1 LLPYPLAPQLVQME
15 VEPWPN
21 NLEKKGD
28 DSGNMMGTHKKQGK
42 FPIPNPFQTPKGKN
56 HV

>member
-1 LLPYPLAPQLVQME
+1 ME